1 MNGIMK
7 IFFKNILICLIL
19 FFFKILQ
26 FKSNLYEYTFIVIF
40 ELFYIVFFF
49 GDGVADFFVIVWYGT
64 CRGKEYTFTERKV
77 LPVFLLL
84 AHIGSLR
91 HWT

>member
-1 MNGIMK
+1 MNGIMRS
-7 IFFKNILICLIL
+7 FLKNILICLI
-19 FFFKILQ
+19 FKKKIYNL
-26 FKSNLYEYTFIVIF
+26 KSNLYEYIFIVTF

-49 GDGVADFFVIVWYGT
+49 GDGVSDVFIIVWYGT
-64 CRGKEYTFTERKV
+64 FRGKGYTFTDRKV

-84 AHIGSLR
+84 AQIGSLR

>member
-1 MNGIMK
+1 MNGIMRSFK
-7 IFFKNILICLIL
+7 KKYSYLFNIFL
-19 FFFKILQ
+19 ILQ
-26 FKSNLYEYTFIVIF
+26 FKSNVYEYTFIVTF

-49 GDGVADFFVIVWYGT
+49 GDGVADVFVIVLYGT
-64 CRGKEYTFTERKV
+64 CRGKGYTFIERKV

-84 AHIGSLR
+84 AQIGSLR